1 MKFIVAIILTVLF
14 SFIAGLYLPW
24 WSLAIVAFIVALL
37 IHQQAGKAFLAG
49 FLALFFLWALLAWW
63 IDVKNQGLLSAK
75 VAALLP
81 LGGSSFLLIIV
92 TAFIGALVAGLAAM
106 SGSFL
111 RSAGTARNTESL

>member
-1 MKFIVAIILTVLF
+1 
-14 SFIAGLYLPW
+14 
-24 WSLAIVAFIVALL
+24 
-37 IHQQAGKAFLAG
+37 
-49 FLALFFLWALLAWW
+49 
-63 IDVKNQGLLSAK
+63 VKNQGLLSAK